1 MEGKALGTIMGLPTA
16 SVRILSELAANR
28 AGPLYMNGLEQSHSD
43 LEYRS
48 GLAVLASLQGLPV
61 SDVSASADALIS
73 VFLDAGKVGGS
84 GDLTASFLKNSLL
97 SMGIDA
103 PRAESIVLAWKGAAD
118 GIREACLQRVLQ
130 GTTHK
135 LADFEW
141 VVGVTTMG
149 SEGDAGKCF
158 IRLSIVTSD
167 GQKKC
172 IELDMNQLEIFIRSL
187 ETTKKQLKQQQQ
199 LI

>member
-16 SVRILSELAANR
+16 SVRLSELAANR
-28 AGPLYMNGLEQSHSD
+28 AGSLYVNGLELSHSD

-48 GLAVLASLQGLPV
+48 GLAALATLQGLPV

-84 GDLTASFLKNSLL
+84 GGLAGNFLENSLL

-103 PRAESIVLAWKGAAD
+103 PREESIALAWKGSAD
-118 GIREACLQRVLQ
+118 GVREACLQRVLH
-130 GTTHK
+130 GATHK

-141 VVGVTTMG
+141 AVGVTTMG
-149 SEGDAGKCF
+149 SEGEGKCCF
-158 IRLSIVTSD
+158 VRLTIVISD
-167 GQKKC
+167 GQRKH
-172 IELDMNQLEIFIRSL
+172 IELDMNQFQTFMKGL
-187 ETTKKQLKQQQQ
+187 ETAEKQSKQQ
-199 LI
+199 